1 MNSGVV
7 LRNGVVLPSIG
18 LGTYKA
24 TGEQLID
31 AVKCAYRTGIRH
43 IDTALAYK
51 VSFFLNNKIHI
62 LLERRVRF

>member
-1 MNSGVV
+1 MKCEFDLRMTSGVV

-24 TGEQLID
+24 TGEQLVD

-51 VSFFLNNKIHI
+51 VSFVSKNRSH
-62 LLERRVRF
+62 V